1 MSVFLKE
8 TTGMDLSEFIGQSIY
23 LRTGRSNNVIIDGK
37 IFLHDVRA
45 IHFCNG
51 DGSHCEVIMY
61 CDGENSY
68 PQDKQTAYIYNVSEI
83 IVEMVYGSHKIDYDN
98 K

>member
-8 TTGMDLSEFIGQSIY
+8 TTGMDLSEYIGESIY
-23 LRTGRSNNVIIDGK
+23 LITGRSNNVIIDGK

-45 IHFCNG
+45 MHFVNG

-61 CDGENSY
+61 NDGKHNY
-68 PQDKQTAYIYNVSEI
+68 PHDKQTAYIYNVSEI
-83 IVEMVYGSHKIDYDN
+83 VVEMVYGSHKIDYD
-98 K
+98 KE